1 MTKPSSVEVVVTS
14 PGDEAA
20 VISPPVAQ
28 TLPTPPRLDL
38 TALIQDPPPESK
50 WFWRRLYTFM
60 VTILSLAGVGF
71 MIYKLAPGMIGVG
84 IAYGL
89 IALVGWM
96 ATLYLVAPSA
106 DEVARI
112 FAKLAHLRQ
121 IIPSLSTIQSGMGGG
136 YGGNGGGYNTTGG
149 YSGDGMGGYG
159 VGGNAPGLG
168 GSHVDGKVSD

>member
-1 MTKPSSVEVVVTS
+1 MTKPSSVEVVVNN
-14 PGDEAA
+14 PGDSAPLE
-20 VISPPVAQ
+20 PVAAPVAR

-38 TALIQDPPPESK
+38 TALLQDPPPEAK
-50 WFWRRLYTFM
+50 WFWRRFYTFM
-60 VTILSLAGVGF
+60 VTVLSLAGVGF
-71 MIYKLAPGMIGVG
+71 MIYKLAPGMVGVG

-121 IIPSLSTIQSGMGGG
+121 IIPSLSNLQLPGGMQLP
-136 YGGNGGGYNTTGG
+136 
-149 YSGDGMGGYG
+149 G
-159 VGGNAPGLG
+159 VGGAQQ
-168 GSHVDGKVSD
+168 DGKVSD